1 MSALISSMQLTI
13 LFFVYSGVVFESRND
28 LINCCC

>member
-13 LFFVYSGVVFESRND
+13 LFFVYSGAIIESRND
-28 LINCCC
+28 LIN

>member
-13 LFFVYSGVVFESRND
+13 LFFVYSGIILESKND
-28 LINCCC
+28 LIN